1 MFNKVSN
8 LLVKGGLFILE
19 PQNKKSYTKRK
30 CRLSSTHLSNLE
42 NMKIMPNSFPKYL
55 ITNYPFEFVQ
65 VIFPDK
71 LIPKGFNRQ
80 IYIFKKI

>member
-1 MFNKVSN
+1 
-8 LLVKGGLFILE
+8 
-19 PQNKKSYTKRK
+19 
-30 CRLSSTHLSNLE
+30 
-42 NMKIMPNSFPKYL
+42 MPNNFPKYL